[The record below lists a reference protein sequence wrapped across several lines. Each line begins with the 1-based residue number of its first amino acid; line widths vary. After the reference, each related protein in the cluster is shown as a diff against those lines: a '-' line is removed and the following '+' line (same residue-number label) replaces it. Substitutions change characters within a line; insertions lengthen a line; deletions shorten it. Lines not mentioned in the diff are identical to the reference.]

1 VGKKACGLARPLGL
15 PAACQKFL
23 QACDRDTVL
32 LLQAAA
38 ATANTHGGKMIHFT
52 VGIMPCLTSKMGF
65 FFLVACGS

>member
-1 VGKKACGLARPLGL
+1 
-15 PAACQKFL
+15 L

-52 VGIMPCLTSKMGF
+52 VGIMPWLTSKMGF
-65 FFLVACGS
+65 FLVARVS

>member
-1 VGKKACGLARPLGL
+1 MVCSLLRPLGL